1 MQARTPHLCI
11 SSRNQTWGI
20 TGPGWGGGVMQLC
33 LGLAVPSEPQS
44 PPGLREGHRGS
55 LGGECV
61 DPGHAEKPPL
71 SLTALPGPSAH
82 PRTWQLRGPRWAAS
96 SPDLPCSSCA
106 TCRRSS
112 ATSCTSARSS
122 PWLRACSRYSPAPS
136 GPGPDPTPPPSDPGV
151 QRPSPSSLRPGVQAA
166 APLWAQTCAPVPPH
180 QVARLLNVPTV
191 LTEQYPQ
198 GLGPTVPEL
207 GAQGLQP
214 HSKTCFSMVPVVQQE
229 LDARPQLRSVL
240 LCGLETQAC
249 ILVRP
254 PLTLGTSSP
263 PETSPT

>member
-1 MQARTPHLCI
+1 
-11 SSRNQTWGI
+11 
-20 TGPGWGGGVMQLC
+20 MQLC
-33 LGLAVPSEPQS
+33 LGLAVRSEPQS
-44 PPGLREGHRGS
+44 PPGRQEGHRGS

-136 GPGPDPTPPPSDPGV
+136 DPGV
-151 QRPSPSSLRPGVQAA
+151 QPPHLLPQTRGSSPPAPRPSDQESRPQPLFGLRP
-166 APLWAQTCAPVPPH
+166 
-180 QVARLLNVPTV
+180 
-191 LTEQYPQ
+191 
-198 GLGPTVPEL
+198 
-207 GAQGLQP
+207 
-214 HSKTCFSMVPVVQQE
+214 
-229 LDARPQLRSVL
+229 VL
-240 LCGLETQAC
+240 LCPHARWPGC
-249 ILVRP
+249 
-254 PLTLGTSSP
+254 
-263 PETSPT
+263 